1 MTAQNDHV
9 KRQQEGSHLQ
19 AKEKGLEQTLSLWPS
34 GETQPAGTPVW
45 DFQEPELLKKK
56 KKERR
61 KFCYLNHSVCDILLG
76 QP

>member
-19 AKEKGLEQTLSLWPS
+19 AKEKGLEQTLSLQPS

-45 DFQEPELLKKK
+45 DFQEPEL
-56 KKERR
+56 
-61 KFCYLNHSVCDILLG
+61 
-76 QP
+76 

>member
-56 KKERR
+56 KRR
-61 KFCYLNHSVCDILLG
+61 EESSAI
-76 QP
+76 